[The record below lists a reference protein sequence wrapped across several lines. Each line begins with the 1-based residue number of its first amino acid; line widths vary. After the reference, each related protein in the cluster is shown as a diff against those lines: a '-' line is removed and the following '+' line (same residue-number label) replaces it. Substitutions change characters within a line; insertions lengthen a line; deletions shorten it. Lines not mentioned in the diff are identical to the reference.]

1 MTTFCIACGDD
12 PGYNRA
18 IVHVD
23 SGLEVGE
30 LCERC
35 ETEHF
40 DGPIDHRGHT
50 DACAHCS
57 SNGTF
62 ALPIWETET
71 DEDDCIIGD
80 YEIYDD
86 TVRLCSSH
94 FDDINSYGPERNS
107 KHTLVQTRLR

>member
-1 MTTFCIACGDD
+1 MTTDCIACGDD

-30 LCERC
+30 LCEQC
-35 ETEHF
+35 EEAHF
-40 DGPIDHRGHT
+40 GDLLAHRGH
-50 DACAHCS
+50 DATCAHCS
-57 SNGTF
+57 SSGTF
-62 ALPIWETET
+62 ALPRWETET
-71 DEDDCIIGD
+71 DEDDLIVGD

-86 TVRLCSSH
+86 TLRVCSSH

-107 KHTLVQTRLR
+107 KHTLVQTRLP

>member
-1 MTTFCIACGDD
+1 MTTSCIACGDD

-35 ETEHF
+35 ETDHF
-40 DGPIDHRGHT
+40 DGAIEHRGH
-50 DACAHCS
+50 DATCALCS
-57 SNGTF
+57 SQGSF
-62 ALPIWETET
+62 ALPRWDTHT
-71 DEDDCIIGD
+71 DDDDCIIGD
-80 YEIYDD
+80 YEIFDD

-107 KHTLVQTRLR
+107 KHTLVQTRLP